1 MYETTY
7 ERYGQ
12 LQSELFRAARL
23 VVDTGI
29 HTKNWTREQAIDYLY
44 SLGANPSRDFMASE
58 TDRYI
63 AWPGQALSYKLGEL
77 KIMELRELA
86 QKELGAKF
94 DIRDFHDAVL
104 RNGALPLDFLEE
116 EIKAWIAQQKKP

>member
-1 MYETTY
+1 MILLG
-7 ERYGQ
+7 RLP
-12 LQSELFRAARL
+12 LQANEW
-23 VVDTGI
+23 D
-29 HTKNWTREQAIDYLY
+29 QAIDYLY
-44 SLGANPSRDFMASE
+44 SSGANPSRDFMVSE

-63 AWPGQALSYKLGEL
+63 AWPAQALSYKMGEL

-94 DIRDFHDAVL
+94 DIRVFHEAVL

-116 EIKAWIAQQKKP
+116 EMKGWIANQRKIGVKGL